1 MQMYDLIMKKKRG
14 LALSEE
20 EIHYL
25 VSGYTNGEIKDYQ
38 MSAFLMAV
46 CFQGM
51 NEQETFALTMNMRDS
66 GRILDLSGISG
77 VKVDKH
83 STGGVGDKTTFVLLA
98 VIASLGVPVAKM
110 SGRGLG
116 HTGGTIDK
124 FDCFEGFSTELT
136 TEEFTEK
143 VNRHYIA
150 VAGQSGELAPADK
163 KMYALRDVT
172 GTVDEIS
179 LIASSIMS
187 KKLAAG
193 CDAIVLDVT
202 YGQGAF
208 MKTKEDAEK
217 LAALMVKIGK
227 SAGKKMSAVITSMC
241 EPLGYSV
248 GNALEVIE
256 AIEALK
262 GNAPKD
268 LMEVVFALGEQ
279 MLLLAGRAKERNE
292 ARKLMEEAIASGA
305 ALEKLKELVVSQ
317 GGNPACIDVPELF
330 PTAPHQTDI
339 LSEKEGYVTDLD
351 ALAVGL
357 ASMHLGGG
365 RAAKED
371 GIDLSVGVVLRKKC
385 GDYVKKGDVL
395 AQVHSRESHPQE
407 VIRSIKEAY
416 TIRTE
421 NIKKEP
427 VIYRIICG

>member
-1 MQMYDLIMKKKRG
+1 
-14 LALSEE
+14 
-20 EIHYL
+20 
-25 VSGYTNGEIKDYQ
+25 
-38 MSAFLMAV
+38 
-46 CFQGM
+46 
-51 NEQETFALTMNMRDS
+51 
-66 GRILDLSGISG
+66 
-77 VKVDKH
+77 
-83 STGGVGDKTTFVLLA
+83 
-98 VIASLGVPVAKM
+98 
-110 SGRGLG
+110 
-116 HTGGTIDK
+116 
-124 FDCFEGFSTELT
+124 
-136 TEEFTEK
+136 
-143 VNRHYIA
+143 
-150 VAGQSGELAPADK
+150 
-163 KMYALRDVT
+163 
-172 GTVDEIS
+172 
-179 LIASSIMS
+179 
-187 KKLAAG
+187 
-193 CDAIVLDVT
+193 
-202 YGQGAF
+202 

-248 GNALEVIE
+248 GNALEFIE

-385 GDYVKKGDVL
+385 GDYVKKCDVL